1 MNIVNLTP
9 HALNLINTNGLEV
22 VIAPSGLVARI
33 DTKPV
38 LDYTS
43 DGVDFYITEVTGEP
57 IVIDSLTKET
67 VAFPNPNPDSD
78 TVYVVSGMFRT
89 YFDRYDLYQP
99 AELVRDGAGKII
111 GAKGLSR

>member
-33 DTKPV
+33 DTKPA
-38 LDYTS
+38 LTHTE
-43 DGVDFYITEVTGEP
+43 DGVDFYLTEVTGEP
-57 IVIDSLTKET
+57 LVAVAGTAET
-67 VAFPNPNPDSD
+67 VEFPAPLAN
-78 TVYVVSGMFRT
+78 TVYAVSGMFRS
-89 YFDRYDLYQP
+89 YFDRQDLYQP